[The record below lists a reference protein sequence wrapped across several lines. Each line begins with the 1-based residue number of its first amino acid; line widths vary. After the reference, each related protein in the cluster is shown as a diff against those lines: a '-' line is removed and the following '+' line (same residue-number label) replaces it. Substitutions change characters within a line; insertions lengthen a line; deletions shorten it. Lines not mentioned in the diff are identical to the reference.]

1 MPPRTDGAPMAM
13 AGLWEHWKDPNSD
26 EVIESCTILVT
37 AANELVKPI
46 HDRMPVLL
54 DPEAFATWLD
64 PENQDREA
72 LKGMLWPYPSD
83 ALQAVP
89 VSRRVNNPRNDDPGL
104 VERAWK

>member
-1 MPPRTDGAPMAM
+1 MAM

-72 LKGMLWPYPSD
+72 LKGMLWSYPSD